1 MGADVRLA
9 IFLLAAAPVFAEPVD
24 VELVLGVDTSRS
36 MDFDELALQ
45 REGYARALEHPSF
58 IHVIRAG
65 LHQKIAVTYFDWGGP
80 DYHDVIL
87 PWTILRT
94 QDDAAHAA
102 ATLRGSR
109 VKNLRGTGISGA
121 IIKGIELIEGND
133 IQSDRQIID
142 ISGDGPNNV
151 GIPVTEARDQ
161 AAVRGIEVN
170 GLPLRLKSP
179 GSTYN
184 IHNLDTYYQ
193 DCVITGATAFVI
205 LVEDVDRLA
214 TSILQKLVLEV
225 SGVGAEAQVWEAS
238 QTDCLIGER
247 LRRERWED
255 DG

>member
-1 MGADVRLA
+1 MRLA
-9 IFLLAAAPVFAEPVD
+9 ILLLAAAPAFAEPVD

-65 LHQKIAVTYFDWGGP
+65 LHQQVAVTYFDWGGP
-80 DYHDVIL
+80 GHHDVIL
-87 PWTILRT
+87 PWTIINSE
-94 QDDAAHAA
+94 DDAAQAA
-102 ATLRGSR
+102 AILRAAEI
-109 VKNLRGTGISGA
+109 KNLRGTGISGA
-121 IIKGIELIEGND
+121 IVKGIEMIEAND

-151 GIPVTEARDQ
+151 GMPVTQARDQ
-161 AAVRGIEVN
+161 AAAKSIEVN
-170 GLPLRLKSP
+170 GLPLMLKQP

-184 IHNLDTYYQ
+184 IHDLDIYYQ
-193 DCVITGATAFVI
+193 DCVVTGPTAFVI

-214 TSILQKLVLEV
+214 TSILRKLVLEV
-225 SGVGAEAQVWEAS
+225 AGSRAKPQVWKAS

-255 DG
+255 DS

>member
-1 MGADVRLA
+1 MRLA
-9 IFLLAAAPVFAEPVD
+9 ILLLAAAPAFAEPVD

-58 IHVIRAG
+58 IHVIRTG

-80 DYHDVIL
+80 GYHDVIL
-87 PWTILRT
+87 PWTIINSE
-94 QDDAAHAA
+94 DDAAQAA
-102 ATLRGSR
+102 AILRAAEI
-109 VKNLRGTGISGA
+109 KNLRGTGISGA
-121 IIKGIELIEGND
+121 IVKGIEQIEAND

-151 GIPVTEARDQ
+151 GIPVTQARDQ
-161 AAVRGIEVN
+161 AAAKGIEVN
-170 GLPLRLKSP
+170 GLPLMLKQP

-184 IHNLDTYYQ
+184 IRDLDIYYQ
-193 DCVITGATAFVI
+193 DCVITGPTAFVI

-214 TSILQKLVLEV
+214 TSILRKLVLEV
-225 SGVGAEAQVWEAS
+225 AGFQAKPQIWKAAK
-238 QTDCLIGER
+238 TDCLIGER